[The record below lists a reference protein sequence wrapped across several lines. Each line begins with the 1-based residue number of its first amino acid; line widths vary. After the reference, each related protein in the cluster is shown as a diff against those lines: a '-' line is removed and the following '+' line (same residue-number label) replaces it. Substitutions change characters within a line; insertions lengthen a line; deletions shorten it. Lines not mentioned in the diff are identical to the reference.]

1 MQPTTVSEPANL
13 ADSAYEFINS
23 TDTESQDG
31 RLSESTSSLSAPRPD
46 DVHSLNGSVN
56 HYDTDSDD
64 DQEDE
69 EDEQE
74 EEDVDSVQSSHAS
87 SIRYADEALQNPSS
101 QAPTANLGYGSSSE
115 GSGIV
120 VFQEDK
126 DDPVLLE
133 KISVN
138 HAIKECD
145 EEESAAVAKQLG
157 LPNTPKRVVASIR
170 QTMSQKYLS
179 THEPFRILFVGHPGA
194 QRSIVLK
201 LSGALW
207 ASPKSGD
214 KEQDYFN
221 RHREGVYNIVPISS
235 FGPAPELDLMEASHY
250 QIKVEHCTWAVQDH
264 CESSSL
270 YTLTIEHD
278 KVYESHFSSSGRP
291 VVRPKWTLPHIA
303 VFYCADKDDAEAES
317 TRAAAWACMKSHSV
331 PCIFISERQDFKQR
345 HGGDWAEYVD
355 EHAVHLCLESRDPE
369 RPMTPRRFPIDLAS
383 FENIDARQMNRNL
396 AYLTGLTEL
405 EESFVEVEIVPTEKA
420 TEFEL
425 VEYLGATRQAWAR
438 FVETRDFAWAVH
450 LLVAL
455 GLSFLIIPIASM
467 WNSYS
472 GYSPA
477 LSQVPAVGQISS
489 SVQVGSLN
497 SISSGIST
505 KTPTATS
512 TTTKTVVISLT
523 STQTVQLGQ
532 SGPSTSTLA
541 SALSYAGFLSDK
553 PSAALPETEL
563 KKPINPQT
571 KKTVCSVRISG
582 SSEIVVDLVGRNKA
596 WWFAADEVNIEVHRG
611 DEYIA
616 TKTSP
621 IDGGVLVQLEP
632 KDAYGVLHV
641 SVVST
646 GRPKIN
652 ETFEV
657 DFGKTAVAEVFEAG
671 LHILQDV
678 FKKVSSGVDEVA
690 THIAEDTRGVADALE
705 HARERGQAAGS
716 QAIGAVSRATHST
729 KENIARGIANGAK
742 AAEDMGDQL
751 NIAILQAQ
759 IASRLWWLKL
769 QGKMEEH
776 AQYQRNASVFLKM
789 KIAQAAKAKTFRE
802 KRASGST
809 PLTCTGSWPWLTC
822 GPDSQPEEK
831 DDKSWGGLWK
841 IRL

>member
-1 MQPTTVSEPANL
+1 MQPTIVSEPASL

-69 EDEQE
+69 EEEQE
-74 EEDVDSVQSSHAS
+74 EEEEDEDEDEDSVQSSHAS

-101 QAPTANLGYGSSSE
+101 QAQTANLGYGSSSE

-145 EEESAAVAKQLG
+145 EEESATVAKQLG
-157 LPNTPKRVVASIR
+157 LPNTPKRMVASIR

-207 ASPKSGD
+207 ASPKNGD

-250 QIKVEHCTWAVQDH
+250 QIKIEHCTSAVQDQSG
-264 CESSSL
+264 SSSL

-278 KVYESHFSSSGRP
+278 KVYQSHISSSGRP
-291 VVRPKWTLPHIA
+291 VVNPKWTLPHIA
-303 VFYCADKDDAEAES
+303 VFYCADNDDAEAES
-317 TRAAAWACMKSHSV
+317 TRAAAWACMKGHSV

-355 EHAVHLCLESRDPE
+355 EHAVHLCLESRDLE

-383 FENIDARQMNRNL
+383 FETIDARQMNRNL
-396 AYLTGLTEL
+396 AYLTGLTEP
-405 EESFVEVEIVPTEKA
+405 EESFVEVEMVPAEKA

-455 GLSFLIIPIASM
+455 CLSFLIIPIASM

-472 GYSPA
+472 GSLSA
-477 LSQVPAVGQISS
+477 LYPVPAVGQTSPSAQI
-489 SVQVGSLN
+489 GSLN
-497 SISSGIST
+497 SVISEIST

-512 TTTKTVVISLT
+512 TTTKTVIINLT
-523 STQTVQLGQ
+523 STQTVQLSQ

-541 SALSYAGFLSDK
+541 SALSYAGLLSDK

-563 KKPINPQT
+563 KKPINPPT
-571 KKTVCSVRISG
+571 KKTVCSVRTSG
-582 SSEIVVDLVGRNKA
+582 SNEIVVDLVGRNKA

-611 DEYIA
+611 DELIS

-632 KDAYGVLHV
+632 KDAYGVLQV

-657 DFGKTAVAEVFEAG
+657 DFGKTAVAEVLEAG

-729 KENIARGIANGAK
+729 KENIARGIANSAK

-769 QGKMEEH
+769 QGRMEEH

-789 KIAQAAKAKTFRE
+789 KIAQAAKAKTLRE
-802 KRASGST
+802 KSKSGLSS
-809 PLTCTGSWPWLTC
+809 GRK
-822 GPDSQPEEK
+822 G
-831 DDKSWGGLWK
+831 
-841 IRL
+841 R